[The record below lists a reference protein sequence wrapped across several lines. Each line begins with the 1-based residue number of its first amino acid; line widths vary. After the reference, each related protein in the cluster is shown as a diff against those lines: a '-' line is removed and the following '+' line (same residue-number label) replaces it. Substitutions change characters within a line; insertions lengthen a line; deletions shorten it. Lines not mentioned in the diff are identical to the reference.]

1 MATHSSIL
9 AWRIPGTGGAWWAA
23 IYGVAQSWTWLKR
36 LSSSSSSIHCIY
48 LPHLY
53 PFTCWWTF
61 RLFHSPGY
69 YTNGATMSTRV
80 HASFW
85 MKVFSGYICP
95 GVGLQDTLI
104 LSEAPQLSLYSLAWS
119 PTPRS
124 GLWKLSTRKLGLWTE
139 RDIRVSGSWVPFSV
153 DTLSATPVLWKDPRG
168 GWLLPASH
176 SLVFS
181 LTLSGIL

>member
-1 MATHSSIL
+1 MATHFSIL
-9 AWRIPGTGGAWWAA
+9 AWRIPGTGEPGGLPSMRSHRVGHDWSDLAA
-23 IYGVAQSWTWLKR
+23 AAAA
-36 LSSSSSSIHCIY
+36 SIVYICHI
-48 LPHLY
+48 
-53 PFTCWWTF
+53 FI
-61 RLFHSPGY
+61 HSPVDGHLGCFQVPAIIQMVLLWAPGY
-69 YTNGATMSTRV
+69 M
-80 HASFW
+80 HLFEW
-85 MKVFSGYICP
+85 KFSLDICP